1 MSLIESF
8 LGFSWFFVDDIAMII
23 PILNLVDD
31 VDHVFQLLIRRCPTK
46 RAHHLIHSQTSKFAA
61 WPPQLINWQTKRQ
74 VKFFIIIIK
83 IFGVF

>member
-8 LGFSWFFVDDIAMII
+8 LGFSWFFVDDIAMIM

-46 RAHHLIHSQTSKFAA
+46 RAHHLIQKLQPGHLNLWIGNPKDKLDSS
-61 WPPQLINWQTKRQ
+61 
-74 VKFFIIIIK
+74 
-83 IFGVF
+83 